1 MKRIVFLLIVV
12 MFITACSKE
21 IKNET
26 PPQILP
32 FNESN
37 EYQNKVKELQ
47 SEVDKLKEEIEQT
60 KPHVLNY
67 KANLTVWSE
76 DEILNGLAK
85 RDKKFQGAGWFTY
98 LYRDDGSYY
107 DLVGPIFQID
117 PFYPVIYEKRNR
129 ELNISHLRIFNLDSG
144 EKGIATEKYERY
156 LSSIDKATRLNK
168 NLNCMEQIDCRN
180 TRLLTCTSSN
190 QTLYIWYAHPYLF
203 TAKDDNQEAYKT
215 FLLLYC
221 EEAKSGLLDFTGSV
235 IKNLK
240 SLFKLT

>member
-1 MKRIVFLLIVV
+1 MKKIVFLFIIFV
-12 MFITACSKE
+12 FITACSNQV
-21 IKNET
+21 KNET
-26 PPQILP
+26 PPQTTIS
-32 FNESN
+32 NES
-37 EYQNKVKELQ
+37 EQYQNKVQELE
-47 SEVDKLKEEIEQT
+47 SEVDKLKEELEKT

-85 RDKKFQGAGWFTY
+85 RNKKFQGISWFTY

-107 DLVGPIFQID
+107 DLIGPIFPID
-117 PFYPVIYEKRNR
+117 PFYPIVYEKRNR
-129 ELNISHLRIFNLDSG
+129 ELNVSHLRIFNLDPG
-144 EKGIATEKYERY
+144 EKGLATEKYEKY

-180 TRLLTCTSSN
+180 TRLITCTSSN

-203 TAKDDNQEAYKT
+203 TARDDNQEAYKT

-221 EEAKSGLLDFTGSV
+221 EEAKSGLLEFTGNV
-235 IKNLK
+235 IRNLK
-240 SLFKLT
+240 SFFKLT